1 MLSFW
6 EKNYLLSADV
16 IIVGSGITGLS
27 TACSIKE
34 KSPETSVLVLEQGVL
49 PTGASTKNA
58 GFACIGSITE
68 KMHDL
73 KLMGEDAFLQLISDR
88 WEGLHRLRKRLGDDR
103 IDYQN
108 NGGYELLSNAQVLDP
123 DQLDEM
129 NSLLQPV
136 FNKHIFHI
144 VNNRILSFGFKQV
157 DQMIVNEVEGQINT
171 GLMMHHLWSYAS
183 QLGVR
188 ILTGVSVQHFEET
201 NSGVAVE
208 TNQTGINF
216 TTRQLVLCTN
226 AFTSAFLPEEDITPG
241 RGQVL
246 LTNEIADLPW
256 KGVFNFDEGFYYF
269 RNLGNRVLF
278 GGGRNLELEHETTTN
293 FEINPRIQTVLE
305 QYLQHTILPGR
316 TFQITDRWVGIM
328 AFGKDKL
335 PLVQRVSS
343 RVLVG
348 ARLNG
353 MGVALAGKI
362 GDRLAAMLL
371 END

>member
-6 EKNYLLSADV
+6 EKNYLLSADI

-34 KSPETSVLVLEQGVL
+34 QSPSTSVMVLEQGIL

-73 KLMGEDAFLQLISDR
+73 NLMGEDAFLQLIADR
-88 WEGLHRLRKRLGDDR
+88 WEGLHRLRKRLGDER

-108 NGGYELLSNAQVLDP
+108 HGGYELLSNAQVLDP

-136 FNKHIFHI
+136 FNKHVFHI
-144 VNNRILSFGFKQV
+144 VNNRILTFGFKRV

-171 GLMMHHLWSYAS
+171 GLMMKHLWDYAA
-183 QLGVR
+183 QLGIKV
-188 ILTGVSVQHFEET
+188 LTGVSVQDFTET
-201 NSGVAVE
+201 GTGVIIE
-208 TNQTGINF
+208 TDKAGIAF
-216 TTRQLVLCTN
+216 SARQLILCTN
-226 AFTSAFLPEEDITPG
+226 AFTSAFLPMEDITPG

-246 LTNEIADLPW
+246 LTNEIEGLPW

-269 RNLGNRVLF
+269 RNLGNRILF
-278 GGGRNLELEHETTTN
+278 GGGRNLELEHEATTR
-293 FEINPRIQTVLE
+293 FEINPRIQAVLE
-305 QYLQHTILPGR
+305 KYLHDMIIPNHS
-316 TFQITDRWVGIM
+316 FQVTDRWVGIM
-328 AFGKDKL
+328 AFGKEKL
-335 PLVQRVSS
+335 PLVKRVSP

-353 MGVALAGKI
+353 MGVALGSKI
-362 GDRLAAMLL
+362 GDQLAAMVK
-371 END
+371 DID